1 MPITPLDM
9 QTSIVGSQGVS
20 EAREKQQGLENIH
33 RLNPSGDVEELD
45 EKLMREVNETEPD
58 QEVDPDEEKEK
69 EEEKK
74 KKRAKAEDE
83 EEDKSG
89 EPSKSKKQISDG
101 VRGRRLDFTV

>member
-33 RLNPSGDVEELD
+33 RLNPAGDVEELD

-69 EEEKK
+69 EEERRRKEPK
-74 KKRAKAEDE
+74 LKMKRKTSPENQARAK
-83 EEDKSG
+83 SRYPTG
-89 EPSKSKKQISDG
+89 
-101 VRGRRLDFTV
+101 